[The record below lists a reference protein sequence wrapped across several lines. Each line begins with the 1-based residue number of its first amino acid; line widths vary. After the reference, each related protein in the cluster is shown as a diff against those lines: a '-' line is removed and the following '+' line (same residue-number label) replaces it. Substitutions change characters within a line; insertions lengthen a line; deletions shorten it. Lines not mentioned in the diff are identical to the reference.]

1 MASDEALRL
10 AAAVE
15 TLSGLIEDF
24 GDSIDELDTRDLL
37 EIPDTGER
45 LLQCSAELVKLARR
59 VSVRIT
65 NNLEQQVRDT
75 LREVRNVA
83 RRDG

>member
-45 LLQCSAELVKLARR
+45 LGRTGQTSQARIGANHEQSRTASQGHFKGGEKCRQARR
-59 VSVRIT
+59 
-65 NNLEQQVRDT
+65 L
-75 LREVRNVA
+75 
-83 RRDG
+83 GC